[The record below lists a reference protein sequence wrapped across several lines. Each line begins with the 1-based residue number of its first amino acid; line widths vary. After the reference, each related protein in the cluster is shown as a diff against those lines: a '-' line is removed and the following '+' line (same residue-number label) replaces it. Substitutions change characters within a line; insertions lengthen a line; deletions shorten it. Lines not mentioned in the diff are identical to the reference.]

1 MNIIRALSRS
11 DDCYFCKSTDGFRR
25 INIPNNTRA
34 SSTPPFPAAILIPR
48 IIFLLIPNLYKE
60 TFVVQCSR
68 SRNDYLGWET
78 YNMALYIII
87 L

>member
-1 MNIIRALSRS
+1 MLL
-11 DDCYFCKSTDGFRR
+11 CKSTDGFRR